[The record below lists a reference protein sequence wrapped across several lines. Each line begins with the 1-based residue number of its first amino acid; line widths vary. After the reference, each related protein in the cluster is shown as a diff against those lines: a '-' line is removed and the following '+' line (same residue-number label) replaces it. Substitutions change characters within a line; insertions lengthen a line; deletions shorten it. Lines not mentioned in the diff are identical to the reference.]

1 MMDYRIYFRFIQF
14 SLGLYEGKEFLDGS
28 VLQGFDWDAFYDFA
42 KRQTLVGIVFD
53 GIQRLPKGAAPR
65 LDLLMKWLGMSQR
78 VNMRNEVLNEAT
90 VAVYNSV
97 RNAGYSCCILKG
109 QGNAVMYPN
118 PSARMPGDVD
128 VWVDAWRD
136 DIRRLA
142 RALVEN
148 ADGRV
153 GSESLNHIGLT
164 MGGITVELHSTP
176 GFMANCIYNRRLQNW
191 LRRNADLQCSNM
203 VALPNGSGAVAVPTC
218 AFNAVYQLYHLYHHY
233 FYEGVGLRQ
242 VVDYYFVVVKS
253 EERRVKGEVKSEER
267 RVKGEVKSEE
277 RRVKSEEGEVKSEER
292 RVKGEVKS
300 EELRVKNPMALEGE
314 LKWLGLWK
322 FAGAVMYVLH
332 NVMGLSEDMMIVP
345 MDRKRGRMLLD
356 DILNGG
362 NFGHY
367 DKHHAV
373 GHNLLR
379 LYRDARLLRFYPSE
393 ALSQPVFRAW
403 HWWWRKRNGL

>member
-28 VLQGFDWDAFYDFA
+28 VLQGFDLDAFYDFA

-78 VNMRNEVLNEAT
+78 TKMRNEVLNEAT

-267 RVKGEVKSEE
+267 RVKSEE
-277 RRVKSEEGEVKSEER
+277 
-292 RVKGEVKS
+292 GEVKS

-314 LKWLGLWK
+314 LNRLGLWK

-332 NVMGLSEDMMIVP
+332 NVMGLPEDMMIAP

-393 ALSQPVFRAW
+393 ALSEPVFRAW

>member
-1 MMDYRIYFRFIQF
+1 MDYRIYFRFIQF

-78 VNMRNEVLNEAT
+78 VKMRNEVLNEAT

-253 EERRVKGEVKSEER
+253 EERRVKSEE
-267 RVKGEVKSEE
+267 
-277 RRVKSEEGEVKSEER
+277 
-292 RVKGEVKS
+292 GEVKS

-314 LKWLGLWK
+314 LNRLGLWK

-332 NVMGLSEDMMIVP
+332 NVMGLPEDMMIAP

-393 ALSQPVFRAW
+393 ALSEPVFRAW

>member
-78 VNMRNEVLNEAT
+78 VKMRNEVLNEAT

-267 RVKGEVKSEE
+267 RVKSEEGGVKSEE
-277 RRVKSEEGEVKSEER
+277 R
-292 RVKGEVKS
+292 
-300 EELRVKNPMALEGE
+300 RVKNPMALEGE

-332 NVMGLSEDMMIVP
+332 NVMGLPEDMMIAP

-393 ALSQPVFRAW
+393 ALSEPVFRAW

>member
-78 VNMRNEVLNEAT
+78 VKMRNEVLNEAT

-128 VWVDAWRD
+128 VWVDAGRD

-267 RVKGEVKSEE
+267 RVKSEE
-277 RRVKSEEGEVKSEER
+277 
-292 RVKGEVKS
+292 GEVKS

-332 NVMGLSEDMMIVP
+332 NVMGLPEDMMIAP

-393 ALSQPVFRAW
+393 ALSEPVFRAW

>member
-1 MMDYRIYFRFIQF
+1 MDYRIYFRFIQF

-78 VNMRNEVLNEAT
+78 VKMRNEVLNEAT

-142 RALVEN
+142 RALVEI

-253 EERRVKGEVKSEER
+253 EK
-267 RVKGEVKSEE
+267 
-277 RRVKSEEGEVKSEER
+277 R

-314 LKWLGLWK
+314 LNRLGLWK

-332 NVMGLSEDMMIVP
+332 NVMGLPEDMMIAP

-393 ALSQPVFRAW
+393 ALSEPVFRAW

>member
-78 VNMRNEVLNEAT
+78 VKMRNEVLNEAT

-267 RVKGEVKSEE
+267 RVKSEE
-277 RRVKSEEGEVKSEER
+277 
-292 RVKGEVKS
+292 GEVKS

-314 LKWLGLWK
+314 LNRLGLWK

-332 NVMGLSEDMMIVP
+332 NVMGLPEDMMIAP

-393 ALSQPVFRAW
+393 ALSEPVFRAW

>member
-78 VNMRNEVLNEAT
+78 VKMRNEVLNEAT

-97 RNAGYSCCILKG
+97 SDAGYSCCVLKG

-203 VALPNGSGAVAVPTC
+203 VALPNGSGTVAVPTR
-218 AFNAVYQLYHLYHHY
+218 AFNTVYQLYHLYHHY

-253 EERRVKGEVKSEER
+253 EERRVKGEVKSED
-267 RVKGEVKSEE
+267 
-277 RRVKSEEGEVKSEER
+277 RRVKSEE
-292 RVKGEVKS
+292 GEVKS

-332 NVMGLSEDMMIVP
+332 NVMGLPEDMMIVP

-393 ALSQPVFRAW
+393 ALSEPVFRAW

>member
-1 MMDYRIYFRFIQF
+1 MDYRIYFRFIQF

-65 LDLLMKWLGMSQR
+65 LDLLMRWLGMSQR
-78 VNMRNEVLNEAT
+78 TKMRNEVLNEAT

-203 VALPNGSGAVAVPTC
+203 VALPNGSGAVAVPTR

-267 RVKGEVKSEE
+267 RVKSEE
-277 RRVKSEEGEVKSEER
+277 
-292 RVKGEVKS
+292 GEVKS
-300 EELRVKNPMALEGE
+300 EELRVKNPMALERE

-332 NVMGLSEDMMIVP
+332 NVMGLPEDMMIAP

-393 ALSQPVFRAW
+393 ALSEPVFRAW

>member
-78 VNMRNEVLNEAT
+78 VKMRNEVLNEAT

-267 RVKGEVKSEE
+267 RVKSEE
-277 RRVKSEEGEVKSEER
+277 
-292 RVKGEVKS
+292 GEVKS
-300 EELRVKNPMALEGE
+300 EELRVKNPMALARE

-332 NVMGLSEDMMIVP
+332 NVMGLPEDMMIAP

-393 ALSQPVFRAW
+393 ALSEPVFRAW

>member
-1 MMDYRIYFRFIQF
+1 MDYRIYFRFIQF

-78 VNMRNEVLNEAT
+78 VKMRNEVLNEAT

-267 RVKGEVKSEE
+267 RVKSEE
-277 RRVKSEEGEVKSEER
+277 
-292 RVKGEVKS
+292 GEVKS

-314 LKWLGLWK
+314 LNRLGLWK

-332 NVMGLSEDMMIVP
+332 NVMGLPEDMMIAP

-393 ALSQPVFRAW
+393 ALSEPVFRAW

>member
-65 LDLLMKWLGMSQR
+65 LDLLMRWLGMSQR
-78 VNMRNEVLNEAT
+78 TKMRNEVLNEAT

-128 VWVDAWRD
+128 VWVDAGRD
-136 DIRRLA
+136 DVRKLA
-142 RALVEN
+142 HALVEN

-253 EERRVKGEVKSEER
+253 EKRRVKGEVKSEER
-267 RVKGEVKSEE
+267 
-277 RRVKSEEGEVKSEER
+277 
-292 RVKGEVKS
+292 
-300 EELRVKNPMALEGE
+300 RVKNPMALEGE

-332 NVMGLSEDMMIVP
+332 NVMGLPEDMMIAP

-393 ALSQPVFRAW
+393 ALSEPVFRAW

>member
-1 MMDYRIYFRFIQF
+1 MRRSFRIGMMDYRVYFRFIQF

-65 LDLLMKWLGMSQR
+65 LDLLMRWLGMSQR
-78 VNMRNEVLNEAT
+78 VKMHNEVLNEAT

-128 VWVDAWRD
+128 VWVDAGRD
-136 DIRRLA
+136 DVRKLA
-142 RALVEN
+142 HTLVEN

-164 MGGITVELHSTP
+164 MSGITVELHSTP

-253 EERRVKGEVKSEER
+253 EERRVKGEVKSEEL
-267 RVKGEVKSEE
+267 
-277 RRVKSEEGEVKSEER
+277 RVKSEE
-292 RVKGEVKS
+292 GEVKS

-332 NVMGLSEDMMIVP
+332 NVMGLPEDMMIAP

-393 ALSQPVFRAW
+393 ALSEPVFRAW

>member
-1 MMDYRIYFRFIQF
+1 MDYRIYFRFIQF

-128 VWVDAWRD
+128 VWVDAGRD
-136 DIRRLA
+136 DVRKLA
-142 RALVEN
+142 HALVEN

-203 VALPNGSGAVAVPTC
+203 VALPNGSGAVAVPTR
-218 AFNAVYQLYHLYHHY
+218 AFNTVYQLYHLYHHY

-253 EERRVKGEVKSEER
+253 EK
-267 RVKGEVKSEE
+267 

-292 RVKGEVKS
+292 RVKSEEGEVKS

-332 NVMGLSEDMMIVP
+332 NVMGLPEDMMIAP

-356 DILNGG
+356 DILNGE

-393 ALSQPVFRAW
+393 ALSEPVFRAW

>member
-1 MMDYRIYFRFIQF
+1 MAFRIGMMDYRIYFRFIQF

-28 VLQGFDWDAFYDFA
+28 ALQGFDWNAFYDFA

-65 LDLLMKWLGMSQR
+65 LDLLMRWLGMSQR
-78 VNMRNEVLNEAT
+78 IKMRNEVLNEAT

-97 RNAGYSCCILKG
+97 RDAGYSCCILKG

-128 VWVDAWRD
+128 VWVDAGRD

-164 MGGITVELHSTP
+164 MSGITVELHSTP
-176 GFMANCIYNRRLQNW
+176 GFMANFVYNCRLQKW

-253 EERRVKGEVKSEER
+253 EERRVKSEE
-267 RVKGEVKSEE
+267 
-277 RRVKSEEGEVKSEER
+277 
-292 RVKGEVKS
+292 GEVKS

-332 NVMGLSEDMMIVP
+332 NVMGLPEDMMIAP

-393 ALSQPVFRAW
+393 ALSEPVFRAW

>member
-78 VNMRNEVLNEAT
+78 VKMRNEVLNEAT

-128 VWVDAWRD
+128 VWVDAGRD
-136 DIRRLA
+136 DVRKLA
-142 RALVEN
+142 HALVEN

-267 RVKGEVKSEE
+267 RVKSEEGGVKSEE
-277 RRVKSEEGEVKSEER
+277 RRVKSEE
-292 RVKGEVKS
+292 GEVKS

-314 LKWLGLWK
+314 LNRLGLWK

-332 NVMGLSEDMMIVP
+332 NVMGLPEDMMIAP

-393 ALSQPVFRAW
+393 ALSEPVFRAW

>member
-1 MMDYRIYFRFIQF
+1 MRRSFRIGMMDYRVYFRFIQF

-53 GIQRLPKGAAPR
+53 CIQRLPKGAAPR

-78 VNMRNEVLNEAT
+78 VKMRNEVLNEAT

-128 VWVDAWRD
+128 VWVDAGRD
-136 DIRRLA
+136 DVRKLA
-142 RALVEN
+142 HALVEN

-253 EERRVKGEVKSEER
+253 EERRVK
-267 RVKGEVKSEE
+267 SEE
-277 RRVKSEEGEVKSEER
+277 RRVKSEE
-292 RVKGEVKS
+292 GEVKS

-332 NVMGLSEDMMIVP
+332 NVMGLPEDMMIAP

-393 ALSQPVFRAW
+393 ALSEPVFRAW

>member
-1 MMDYRIYFRFIQF
+1 MDYRIYFRFIQF

-53 GIQRLPKGAAPR
+53 GIQRLPKAAAPR
-65 LDLLMKWLGMSQR
+65 LDLLMRWLGMSQR
-78 VNMRNEVLNEAT
+78 VKMRNEVLNEAT

-97 RNAGYSCCILKG
+97 RNAGYSCCVLKG

-128 VWVDAWRD
+128 VWVDAGRD
-136 DIRRLA
+136 DVRKLA
-142 RALVEN
+142 HTLVEN

-267 RVKGEVKSEE
+267 RVKSEEGEVKSEE
-277 RRVKSEEGEVKSEER
+277 RRVKSEEGEVKSEE
-292 RVKGEVKS
+292 
-300 EELRVKNPMALEGE
+300 LRVKNPMALARE
-314 LKWLGLWK
+314 LNRLGLWK

-332 NVMGLSEDMMIVP
+332 NVMGLPEDMMIAP
-345 MDRKRGRMLLD
+345 MDCKRGRMLLD

-393 ALSQPVFRAW
+393 ALSEPVFRAW

>member
-1 MMDYRIYFRFIQF
+1 MDYRIYFRFIQF

-78 VNMRNEVLNEAT
+78 VKMRNEVLNEAT

-97 RNAGYSCCILKG
+97 SDAGYSCCILKG

-267 RVKGEVKSEE
+267 RVK
-277 RRVKSEEGEVKSEER
+277 SEEGEVKSEEL
-292 RVKGEVKS
+292 RVKSEEGEVKS

-332 NVMGLSEDMMIVP
+332 NVMGLSEDMMIAP

-393 ALSQPVFRAW
+393 ALSEPVFRAW

>member
-78 VNMRNEVLNEAT
+78 VKMRNEVLNEAT

-97 RNAGYSCCILKG
+97 SDAGYSCCILKG

-253 EERRVKGEVKSEER
+253 EERRVKSEE
-267 RVKGEVKSEE
+267 
-277 RRVKSEEGEVKSEER
+277 
-292 RVKGEVKS
+292 GEVKS

-332 NVMGLSEDMMIVP
+332 KVMGLLEDMMIAP
-345 MDRKRGRMLLD
+345 MDCKRGRMLLD

-393 ALSQPVFRAW
+393 ALSEPVFRAW

>member
-1 MMDYRIYFRFIQF
+1 MDYRIYFRFIQF

-78 VNMRNEVLNEAT
+78 VKMRNEVLNEAT

-128 VWVDAWRD
+128 VWVDAGRD
-136 DIRRLA
+136 DVRKLA
-142 RALVEN
+142 HALVEN

-253 EERRVKGEVKSEER
+253 EERRVKSEE
-267 RVKGEVKSEE
+267 
-277 RRVKSEEGEVKSEER
+277 
-292 RVKGEVKS
+292 GEVKS

-332 NVMGLSEDMMIVP
+332 NVMGLPEDMMIAP

-393 ALSQPVFRAW
+393 ALSEPVFRAW

>member
-78 VNMRNEVLNEAT
+78 VKMRNEVLNEAT

-164 MGGITVELHSTP
+164 MGGITVEQHSTP
-176 GFMANCIYNRRLQNW
+176 GFMANFVYNCRLQKW

-267 RVKGEVKSEE
+267 RVKSEE
-277 RRVKSEEGEVKSEER
+277 
-292 RVKGEVKS
+292 GEVKS

-332 NVMGLSEDMMIVP
+332 NVMGLPEDMMIAP

-393 ALSQPVFRAW
+393 ALSEPVFRAW

>member
-1 MMDYRIYFRFIQF
+1 MRRSFRIGMMDYRIYFRFIQF

-28 VLQGFDWDAFYDFA
+28 VLQGFDWDAFSDFA

-65 LDLLMKWLGMSQR
+65 LDLLMRWLGMSQR
-78 VNMRNEVLNEAT
+78 VKMRNEVLNEAT

-97 RNAGYSCCILKG
+97 SDAGYSCCVLKG

-128 VWVDAWRD
+128 VWVDAGRD
-136 DIRRLA
+136 DVRKLA
-142 RALVEN
+142 HALVEN

-164 MGGITVELHSTP
+164 MSGITVELHSTP
-176 GFMANCIYNRRLQNW
+176 GFMANFVYNCRLQKW

-218 AFNAVYQLYHLYHHY
+218 AFNTVYQLYHLYHHY

-253 EERRVKGEVKSEER
+253 EERRVEGGVKSEER
-267 RVKGEVKSEE
+267 
-277 RRVKSEEGEVKSEER
+277 
-292 RVKGEVKS
+292 
-300 EELRVKNPMALEGE
+300 RVKNPMALEGE
-314 LKWLGLWK
+314 LNRLGLWK

-332 NVMGLSEDMMIVP
+332 NVMGLPEDMMIAP

-393 ALSQPVFRAW
+393 ALSEPVFRAW

>member
-65 LDLLMKWLGMSQR
+65 LDLLMRWLGMSQR
-78 VNMRNEVLNEAT
+78 TKMRNEVLNEAT

-176 GFMANCIYNRRLQNW
+176 SFMANCIYNRRLQNW

-203 VALPNGSGAVAVPTC
+203 VALPNGSGAVAVPTR
-218 AFNAVYQLYHLYHHY
+218 AFNTVYQLYHLYHHY

-267 RVKGEVKSEE
+267 RVKSEEGEVKSEE
-277 RRVKSEEGEVKSEER
+277 RRVKSEE
-292 RVKGEVKS
+292 GEVKS

-332 NVMGLSEDMMIVP
+332 NVMGLPEDMMIAP

-393 ALSQPVFRAW
+393 ALSEPVFRAW

>member
-1 MMDYRIYFRFIQF
+1 MRRSFRIGMMDYRVYFRFIQF

-65 LDLLMKWLGMSQR
+65 LDLLMRWLGMSQR
-78 VNMRNEVLNEAT
+78 VKMHNEVLNEAT

-128 VWVDAWRD
+128 VWVDAGRD
-136 DIRRLA
+136 DVRKLA
-142 RALVEN
+142 HTLVEN

-164 MGGITVELHSTP
+164 MSGITVELHSTP

-277 RRVKSEEGEVKSEER
+277 LRVKSEE
-292 RVKGEVKS
+292 GEVKS

-332 NVMGLSEDMMIVP
+332 NVMGLPEDMMIAP

-393 ALSQPVFRAW
+393 ALSEPVFRAW

>member
-1 MMDYRIYFRFIQF
+1 MDYRIYFRFIQF

-78 VNMRNEVLNEAT
+78 VKMRNEVLNEAT

-128 VWVDAWRD
+128 VWVDAGRD
-136 DIRRLA
+136 DVRKLA
-142 RALVEN
+142 HALVEN

-253 EERRVKGEVKSEER
+253 EERRVKSEE
-267 RVKGEVKSEE
+267 
-277 RRVKSEEGEVKSEER
+277 
-292 RVKGEVKS
+292 GEVKS

-314 LKWLGLWK
+314 LNRLGLWK

-332 NVMGLSEDMMIVP
+332 NVMGLPEDMMIAP

-393 ALSQPVFRAW
+393 ALSEPVFRAW

>member
-78 VNMRNEVLNEAT
+78 VKMRNEVLNEAT

-267 RVKGEVKSEE
+267 RVKSEE
-277 RRVKSEEGEVKSEER
+277 
-292 RVKGEVKS
+292 GEVKS

-314 LKWLGLWK
+314 LNRLGLWK

-393 ALSQPVFRAW
+393 ALSEPVFRAW

>member
-78 VNMRNEVLNEAT
+78 VKMRNEVLNEAT

-128 VWVDAWRD
+128 VWVDAGRD

-142 RALVEN
+142 RALVEI

-253 EERRVKGEVKSEER
+253 EERRVKGEE
-267 RVKGEVKSEE
+267 
-277 RRVKSEEGEVKSEER
+277 
-292 RVKGEVKS
+292 GEVKS

-314 LKWLGLWK
+314 LNRLGLWK

-332 NVMGLSEDMMIVP
+332 NVMGLPEDMMIAP

-393 ALSQPVFRAW
+393 ALSEPVFRAW

>member
-78 VNMRNEVLNEAT
+78 VKMRNEVLNEAT

-253 EERRVKGEVKSEER
+253 EKR

-277 RRVKSEEGEVKSEER
+277 RRVKSEEGGVKSEER
-292 RVKGEVKS
+292 RVKSEEGEVKS

-314 LKWLGLWK
+314 LNRLGLWK

-332 NVMGLSEDMMIVP
+332 NVMGLPEDMMIAP

-393 ALSQPVFRAW
+393 ALSEPVFRAW

>member
-1 MMDYRIYFRFIQF
+1 MDYRIYFRFIQF

-65 LDLLMKWLGMSQR
+65 LDLLMRWLGMSQR
-78 VNMRNEVLNEAT
+78 TKMRNEVLNEST
-90 VAVYNSV
+90 VAVYHSV
-97 RNAGYSCCILKG
+97 GNAGYSCCILKV

-267 RVKGEVKSEE
+267 RVKSEEGGVKSEE
-277 RRVKSEEGEVKSEER
+277 RRVKSEE
-292 RVKGEVKS
+292 GEVKS

-314 LKWLGLWK
+314 LNRLGLWK

-332 NVMGLSEDMMIVP
+332 NVMGLPEDMMIVP

-393 ALSQPVFRAW
+393 ALSEPVFRAW

>member
-53 GIQRLPKGAAPR
+53 GIQRLPKGVAPR

-78 VNMRNEVLNEAT
+78 VKMRNEVLNEAT

-128 VWVDAWRD
+128 VWVDAGRD
-136 DIRRLA
+136 DVRKLA
-142 RALVEN
+142 HALVEN

-253 EERRVKGEVKSEER
+253 EERRVKGEVKSEE
-267 RVKGEVKSEE
+267 
-277 RRVKSEEGEVKSEER
+277 
-292 RVKGEVKS
+292 
-300 EELRVKNPMALEGE
+300 LRVKNPMALEGE

-332 NVMGLSEDMMIVP
+332 NVMGLPEDMMIAP
-345 MDRKRGRMLLD
+345 MDCKRGRMLLD

-393 ALSQPVFRAW
+393 ALSEPVFRAW

>member
-78 VNMRNEVLNEAT
+78 VKMRNEVLNAAT

-128 VWVDAWRD
+128 VWVDAGRD

-267 RVKGEVKSEE
+267 RVKSEE
-277 RRVKSEEGEVKSEER
+277 
-292 RVKGEVKS
+292 GEVKS

-332 NVMGLSEDMMIVP
+332 NVMGLPEDMMIAP

-393 ALSQPVFRAW
+393 ALSEPVFRAW

>member
-1 MMDYRIYFRFIQF
+1 MDYRIYFRFIQF

-78 VNMRNEVLNEAT
+78 VKMRNEVLNEAT
-90 VAVYNSV
+90 VAVYKSV

-176 GFMANCIYNRRLQNW
+176 GFMANCIYNHRLQNW

-203 VALPNGSGAVAVPTC
+203 VVLPNGSGAVAVPTC

-267 RVKGEVKSEE
+267 RVK
-277 RRVKSEEGEVKSEER
+277 SEEGEVKSEKR
-292 RVKGEVKS
+292 RVKSEEGEVKS

-332 NVMGLSEDMMIVP
+332 NVMGLPEDMMIAP

-393 ALSQPVFRAW
+393 ALSEPVFRAW

>member
-65 LDLLMKWLGMSQR
+65 LDLLMRWLGMSQR
-78 VNMRNEVLNEAT
+78 TKMRNEVLNEAT

-203 VALPNGSGAVAVPTC
+203 VALPNGSGAVAVPTR

-267 RVKGEVKSEE
+267 RVK
-277 RRVKSEEGEVKSEER
+277 SEEGEVKSEE
-292 RVKGEVKS
+292 
-300 EELRVKNPMALEGE
+300 
-314 LKWLGLWK
+314 
-322 FAGAVMYVLH
+322 
-332 NVMGLSEDMMIVP
+332 
-345 MDRKRGRMLLD
+345 
-356 DILNGG
+356 
-362 NFGHY
+362 
-367 DKHHAV
+367 
-373 GHNLLR
+373 
-379 LYRDARLLRFYPSE
+379 
-393 ALSQPVFRAW
+393 
-403 HWWWRKRNGL
+403 

>member
-78 VNMRNEVLNEAT
+78 VKMRNEVLNEAT

-267 RVKGEVKSEE
+267 RVK
-277 RRVKSEEGEVKSEER
+277 
-292 RVKGEVKS
+292 
-300 EELRVKNPMALEGE
+300 NPMALEGE

-332 NVMGLSEDMMIVP
+332 NVMGLSEDMMIAP

-393 ALSQPVFRAW
+393 ALSEPVFRAW

>member
-78 VNMRNEVLNEAT
+78 VKMRNEVLNEAT

-203 VALPNGSGAVAVPTC
+203 VVLPNGSGAVAVPTC

-253 EERRVKGEVKSEER
+253 EERRVKSEE
-267 RVKGEVKSEE
+267 
-277 RRVKSEEGEVKSEER
+277 
-292 RVKGEVKS
+292 GEVKS

-332 NVMGLSEDMMIVP
+332 NVMGLSEDMMIAP

-393 ALSQPVFRAW
+393 ALSEPVFRAW

>member
-78 VNMRNEVLNEAT
+78 VKMRNEVLNEAT

-267 RVKGEVKSEE
+267 RVKSEEGGVKSEE
-277 RRVKSEEGEVKSEER
+277 RRVKSEE
-292 RVKGEVKS
+292 GEVKS

-314 LKWLGLWK
+314 LNRLGLWK

-393 ALSQPVFRAW
+393 ALSEPVFRAW